1 MVAFVQN
8 IILDVQILNDVVLK
22 IKDIDIDIFSV
33 TNFFNVILFTLYVS
47 SSVIPN
53 SCRSASKIKFLRVR
67 GNTRNLYD
75 TEAKS
80 IIWNSSEIFLPLGSQ
95 KLKLLSIRMF
105 SVEIYFILFIYQ
117 HLSV

>member
-8 IILDVQILNDVVLK
+8 IILDVQILNAVVLK

-53 SCRSASKIKFLRVR
+53 SC
-67 GNTRNLYD
+67 
-75 TEAKS
+75 
-80 IIWNSSEIFLPLGSQ
+80 
-95 KLKLLSIRMF
+95 
-105 SVEIYFILFIYQ
+105 
-117 HLSV
+117 